1 MSNRR
6 SFLQKAGHVCAG
18 AMAGTA
24 MALAESVP
32 EAAVG
37 QKFLLIGLCG
47 SENPGW
53 ERGSH

>member
-24 MALAESVP
+24 MAGTAMALAGHAA
-32 EAAVG
+32 EAVILG
-37 QKFLLIGLCG
+37 GG
-47 SENPGW
+47 TGW
-53 ERGSH
+53 EPAH